1 MHSLRTGI
9 ILWHRTSDPG
19 FISFNHHHLF
29 MMTLGSLSSTGLK
42 KLLGMMMQFPLWS
55 GIGWHLWGFTENLHI
70 KDPHW
75 PSSDRYLTKIVDQLY
90 CLVSSDHAS
99 SLVWTGDVQE
109 ALEIDDD
116 EADSLFTF
124 EVMKTNEQEDNV
136 VPQQGFTVRVFLII
150 LNNA

>member
-1 MHSLRTGI
+1 M
-9 ILWHRTSDPG
+9 
-19 FISFNHHHLF
+19 
-29 MMTLGSLSSTGLK
+29 
-42 KLLGMMMQFPLWS
+42 
-55 GIGWHLWGFTENLHI
+55 
-70 KDPHW
+70 
-75 PSSDRYLTKIVDQLY
+75 TKIVDQLY